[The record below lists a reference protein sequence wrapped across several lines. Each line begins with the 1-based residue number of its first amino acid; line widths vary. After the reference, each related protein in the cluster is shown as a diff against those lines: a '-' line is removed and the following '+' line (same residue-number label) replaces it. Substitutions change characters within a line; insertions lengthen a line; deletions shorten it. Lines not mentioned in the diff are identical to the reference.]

1 MLRVAQLHDNVG
13 GQVLLTQIS
22 QLGIFPSCNH
32 KSLLTAEIC
41 TPMDESR
48 CFRHLQ
54 LSEVKNFLQSH
65 SQLLQF
71 LMSYQANHKDFC
83 YQLDMGFTLISSL
96 RYC

>member
-1 MLRVAQLHDNVG
+1 MLRVAQLHENVG

-54 LSEVKNFLQSH
+54 LSEVKNFLQPLTASPV
-65 SQLLQF
+65 L
-71 LMSYQANHKDFC
+71 NV
-83 YQLDMGFTLISSL
+83 ISSQPQGFL
-96 RYC
+96 LSA